1 MLTILLT
8 MQKRETLLV
17 FIIWTMWPR
26 PFKLNIGQGYYS
38 ITVKWWESCQNK
50 VNMKQIRA
58 IFPAALWFHD
68 MPILHVYWNNLSF
81 WHIKRVVN
89 CFLRYS
95 STTTEII
102 CICCSVFLYFSK
114 SILIKARFDITLTVN
129 QNFNCFCSC
138 DDSALCN
145 YITTQTYN
153 IVTIMYNL
161 FIWNIFGKKWI
172 ENLNGR

>member
-1 MLTILLT
+1 MSVWTIPLGVEIMLAILLT
-8 MQKRETLLV
+8 MQKKKHCLFLSSELCDHDPLNV
-17 FIIWTMWPR
+17 
-26 PFKLNIGQGYYS
+26 NIGQGYYS

-81 WHIKRVVN
+81 WHIERVVN

-102 CICCSVFLYFSK
+102 CISCSVFYIFQNKYWSK
-114 SILIKARFDITLTVN
+114 PVLI
-129 QNFNCFCSC
+129 
-138 DDSALCN
+138 
-145 YITTQTYN
+145 
-153 IVTIMYNL
+153 
-161 FIWNIFGKKWI
+161 
-172 ENLNGR
+172 